1 MFQIDL
7 NSDLGESFGSY
18 KLGLDDEVLAFVTSA
33 NVACGWHAGDPLVMD
48 RTVALAADRGVFVGA
63 FPDLLGF
70 GRRNI
75 DVTPKEAYAYTKY
88 QPGAFFGFAKAHGLP
103 VQHIKPHGALY
114 NMCAKNSD
122 LSFEVCRAVR
132 EFDDSIIVMGLA
144 GSELLKAAR
153 DQGLRAAG
161 EFFADCAYNGD
172 GTLVSRRLPGSV
184 ITDENAAIA
193 RTVRMAKEGVVETID
208 GADIPIVCQS
218 VCVHGDNAHAVAFV
232 EKIRRRLSDEGISVT
247 ALRNI
252 V

>member
-1 MFQIDL
+1 MR
-7 NSDLGESFGSY
+7 
-18 KLGLDDEVLAFVTSA
+18 LARGRPP
-33 NVACGWHAGDPLVMD
+33 CDGPH
-48 RTVALAADRGVFVGA
+48 LAADRGVFVGA
-63 FPDLLGF
+63 HPGFPDLLGF

-88 QPGAFFGFAKAHGLP
+88 QLGAFFGFAKAHGLP

-161 EFFADCAYNGD
+161 EFFADRAYMED
-172 GTLVSRRLPGSV
+172 LSLVPRKQPGAM
-184 ITDENAAIA
+184 ITDEDLAVERCVKMIKEHKVTAI
-193 RTVRMAKEGVVETID
+193 TGKEIQIQGDTL
-208 GADIPIVCQS
+208 
-218 VCVHGDNAHAVAFV
+218 CVHGDGAKALAFV
-232 EKIRRRLSDEGISVT
+232 ERIKQEFQQEGIQIQNF
-247 ALRNI
+247 L
-252 V
+252 